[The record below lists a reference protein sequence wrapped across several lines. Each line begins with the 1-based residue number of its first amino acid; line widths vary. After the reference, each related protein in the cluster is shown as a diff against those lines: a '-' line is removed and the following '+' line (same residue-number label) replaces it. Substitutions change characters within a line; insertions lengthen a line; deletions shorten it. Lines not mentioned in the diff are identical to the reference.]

1 MPLRWKVIAA
11 FVLLI
16 LLAFAALY
24 VPVTGL
30 GEIDVNTGR
39 IRSRVIALGITVRQ
53 KLTET
58 PFSRLVSECGLG
70 GAPPSYKPFAEDELG
85 LKRFV
90 GEKFVCYRYG
100 AVMGPL
106 DLFPKILEDLGP
118 MDKARKTEMVAHM
131 LDFLKKRDAR
141 NMHKLMREM
150 MAELEKR

>member
-11 FVLLI
+11 LVLLI
-16 LLAFAALY
+16 LMAFAAVY

-30 GEIDVNTGR
+30 GEIDVNSGR
-39 IRSRVIALGITVRQ
+39 IRSRVIVLGITVRQ
-53 KLTET
+53 NLADT

-70 GAPPSYKPFAEDELG
+70 STPPSYKPFAQNELG

-90 GEKFVCYRYG
+90 GKEFVCYRYG

-131 LDFLKKRDAR
+131 LGFLKTKDTR
-141 NMHKLMREM
+141 NMVKLMREM
-150 MAELEKR
+150 MAELESR